1 MRLIVL
7 VSVGRPQRTIMEE
20 LNDESSFTKF
30 LLIKEDLVVRKGK
43 DLCLRKVKILALIVM
58 KLDFIVW

>member
-7 VSVGRPQRTIMEE
+7 VSVGRPQCTIMEE
-20 LNDESSFTKF
+20 LNDESSFTNF
-30 LLIKEDLVVRKGK
+30 LLIIEDLVVRKGK
-43 DLCLRKVKILALIVM
+43 DQCIRKVKILALIVM

>member
-7 VSVGRPQRTIMEE
+7 VNVVRPQRIIMEE
-20 LNDESSFTKF
+20 LNDESSFTNF
-30 LLIKEDLVVRKGK
+30 PLIVEDLVVRKGK
-43 DLCLRKVKILALIVM
+43 DRCLRKVKILALIVM